1 MKLSYEDA
9 VSPVVGVM
17 LMLAVTVM
25 VAALVSGYAG
35 GFSGGTDKTPQSSI
49 RAVPSIDQQKIY
61 FEHNGGDPFMLSSVQ
76 VAFRANESK
85 TTLSVID
92 AGSQAG
98 KRVRNF
104 TEVGN
109 NDGTYT
115 DTTIQAGD
123 TFYITALDGDNK
135 TWMKFGSMNL
145 TTDSR
150 ITWLV
155 VDKETS
161 KTISSGSFYL

>member
-1 MKLSYEDA
+1 MKLLNHDNASA

-25 VAALVSGYAG
+25 VAAVVSTYAG
-35 GFSGGTDKTPQSSI
+35 GFSGGAEKSPQSSI
-49 RAVPSIDQQKIY
+49 RATPNLLQDRIY
-61 FEHNGGDPFMLSSVQ
+61 FEHNGGDPFMLSSVK
-76 VAFRANESK
+76 VVLRANDN
-85 TTLSVID
+85 TTSFSVND
-92 AGSQAG
+92 VGSNL
-98 KRVRNF
+98 VNVF

-109 NDGTYT
+109 TGSTS

-123 TFYITALDGDNK
+123 TFFIQAANGDNQ
-135 TWMKFGSMNL
+135 TWMKFGSMYL
-145 TTDSR
+145 TNNTR

-161 KTISSGSFYL
+161 KSISTGSFYLG